1 MSAFPRNGVVLV
13 CLLAIMLLLPV
24 GLLAED
30 SVAVT
35 ASVPMVSQT
44 PGTAVYDI
52 VLHEKQATRNNVA
65 LGVEYRHWF
74 KHFGLEISANRVNT
88 ESKFTNGAAVTA
100 FSVHRYEI
108 SGVILHR
115 FRRLEGSRIQPFIG
129 AGTGVMLFNG
139 SHSAGWA
146 HSVEGVLTSGMD
158 IPITHRVSFKTA
170 MRYHVFM
177 NTGFGDGHYYPTLAH
192 AVEPTIGVRFKF

>member
-1 MSAFPRNGVVLV
+1 MSTLPRDGALLV
-13 CLLAIMLLLPV
+13 RILAIMVLLPV
-24 GLLAED
+24 GLLAEN
-30 SVAVT
+30 SATVT
-35 ASVPMVSQT
+35 ASVPMVSRT
-44 PGTAVYDI
+44 LGTAVYEI

-88 ESKFTNGAAVTA
+88 ASKFTNGAAVTA
-100 FSVHRYEI
+100 FSVRRYEI

-115 FRRLEGSRIQPFIG
+115 FHRPVGSRIQPFMG

-146 HSVEGVLTSGMD
+146 HSVEGVLTSGID
-158 IPITHRVSFKTA
+158 VPITRRVSLKTA
-170 MRYHVFM
+170 IRYHAFM
-177 NTGFGDGHYYPTLAH
+177 NTGFGDAHYYPTLAH
-192 AVEPTIGVRFKF
+192 AVEPTTGVSFKF